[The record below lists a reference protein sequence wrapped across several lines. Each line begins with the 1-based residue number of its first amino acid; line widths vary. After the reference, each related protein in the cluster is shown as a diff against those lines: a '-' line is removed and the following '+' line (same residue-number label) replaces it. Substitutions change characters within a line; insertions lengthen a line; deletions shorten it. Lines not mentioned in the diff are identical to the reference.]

1 MTEILAANGLG
12 LRTGGRHPAKILAD
26 VDFSIST
33 GQRWGVIGPSGAGKS
48 MLLRCLTASQ
58 PAGSRLDGGIRVNG
72 TPLDAIAPSRR
83 RQFVARHIA
92 VLRQDSIGSLNPYQ
106 RIGTQFRHVLAVQRR
121 TRGPVTAGLSRE
133 WLGRVGLPDI
143 DRILHSYPHELS
155 GGMRQ
160 RVSLALNLCGDQP
173 LVVADEPT
181 TALDMPHQKECI
193 DLIDQICTQ
202 QQRDLL
208 FVSHD
213 LALVWRLCEHVI
225 VMENG
230 RIIEHGPVDQVLTAP
245 ATDLTRTLLAQT
257 RKVRPTCPS

>member
-83 RQFVARHIA
+83 RQFVA
-92 VLRQDSIGSLNPYQ
+92 
-106 RIGTQFRHVLAVQRR
+106 
-121 TRGPVTAGLSRE
+121 RE